1 MNTTL
6 QAVNRFNE
14 KIDFILK
21 QFENPRLTKNLL
33 LMRELNEILNGFPIQ
48 FHDNFNDKMLEQ
60 FSDSTIISYFSAIT
74 ASHRI
79 INDVLNLK

>member
-1 MNTTL
+1 
-6 QAVNRFNE
+6 
-14 KIDFILK
+14 
-21 QFENPRLTKNLL
+21 
-33 LMRELNEILNGFPIQ
+33 MRELNEILNGFPIQ

-60 FSDSTIISYFSAIT
+60 YSDSTIISYFSAIT